1 MRLFALIL
9 LWLGVVGFGLM
20 TLCSGVFLPM
30 APWIALPFGLL
41 SGLFVWACILGLRHH
56 HRNRPTT
63 PSPEATAAAPAPG
76 SDATDRRP

>member
-1 MRLFALIL
+1 MRLLALIL

-41 SGLFVWACILGLRHH
+41 SGLFVWACLLGLRR
-56 HRNRPTT
+56 HRRPPEPF
-63 PSPEATAAAPAPG
+63 PSPPASPAQPTA
-76 SDATDRRP
+76 DDTDRA